1 MRQPSCL
8 KRKGIKGL
16 RVKSPNAPNPTIVEL
31 IADVLVAIVEE
42 LDPGEVRRK
51 AGKLG
56 RTPVDAIGK
65 TANGRPIGK

>member
-1 MRQPSCL
+1 MRQLRCL

-16 RVKSPNAPNPTIVEL
+16 RGKSPDTPNPKFAVLIDVEL
-31 IADVLVAIVEE
+31 AAIDEV
-42 LDPGEVRRK
+42 LDPCEDLRI

-56 RTPVDAIGK
+56 RTPVEARGK